1 MLREVG
7 FILIYL
13 ASCVVCEKA
22 LGKHDENILK
32 TFGGPTL
39 IIVIA
44 FCALVSFIRRF
55 ICISIYPER
64 TTDQIKM
71 LILVCDS

>member
-1 MLREVG
+1 MMLREFV

-13 ASCVVCEKA
+13 SPCGLCEEA
-22 LGKHDENILK
+22 VGKHDKNILK

-44 FCALVSFIRRF
+44 FCVLVRIFAF
-55 ICISIYPER
+55 
-64 TTDQIKM
+64 
-71 LILVCDS
+71 